1 MTTKVQITMD
11 LKQARI
17 MMRAMDFYMRIL
29 MGQFDE
35 FEHMFFQYEPNDP
48 VFERYRD
55 EKAISNVRCGLKI
68 AKDEIYPK
76 LDYYA
81 YYGITQPPCPEN
93 ATIVYDV
100 FKSMD
105 HAIAWHLNPEGGM
118 MVSYDKP
125 MHWYKEL
132 PLPEVK
138 VFEE

>member
-17 MMRAMDFYMRIL
+17 MMRAMDFYSRIL
-29 MGQFDE
+29 MGQFAE
-35 FEHMFFQYEPNDP
+35 IEYLFFQYEPNDP
-48 VFERYRD
+48 VFERENNQTSKTDVEYFL
-55 EKAISNVRCGLKI
+55 EH
-68 AKDEIYPK
+68 AKRRIYPK

-81 YYGITQPPCPEN
+81 YYGITQPPCPVN